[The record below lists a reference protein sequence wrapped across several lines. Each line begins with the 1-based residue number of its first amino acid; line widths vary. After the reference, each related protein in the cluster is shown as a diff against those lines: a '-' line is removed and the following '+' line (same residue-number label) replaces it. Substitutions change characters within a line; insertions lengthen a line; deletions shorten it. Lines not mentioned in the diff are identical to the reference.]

1 VRDLLVEQR
10 RAALQLSDAHK
21 KLANYARELERLVQ
35 ERTAKL
41 AKSNEQLRREIKE
54 REQAQAAREALR
66 RQLIKAQEEERRRVA
81 RELHDQMGQ
90 NLTAL
95 NLGLNSLD
103 DSDHG
108 GDAFRSIV
116 RPLQE
121 LAAQTARDL
130 HRVALELRPAALD
143 DLGLVKALRNLV
155 ENWSLHCRI
164 ESDFEATNYDP
175 AKACFEIETT
185 LYRLVQEALNNVAK
199 HSGASQ
205 VSVVLRTTPDHVQAI
220 VEDNGH
226 GFEVG
231 RVRQAEAGRLG
242 IKGMQ
247 ERLGLLHGKLGI
259 ESAPGRGTTVVARI
273 PIAKGA

>member
-1 VRDLLVEQR
+1 
-10 RAALQLSDAHK
+10 
-21 KLANYARELERLVQ
+21 
-35 ERTAKL
+35 
-41 AKSNEQLRREIKE
+41 
-54 REQAQAAREALR
+54 
-66 RQLIKAQEEERRRVA
+66 
-81 RELHDQMGQ
+81 
-90 NLTAL
+90 
-95 NLGLNSLD
+95 
-103 DSDHG
+103 
-108 GDAFRSIV
+108 V

-231 RVRQAEAGRLG
+231 RASQAEAGRGRLG
-242 IKGMQ
+242 LVGMQ
-247 ERLGLLHGKLGI
+247 ERLGLLQGKLNI
-259 ESAPGRGTTVVARI
+259 ESAPGRGTTLVVRI
-273 PIAKGA
+273 PVAKGT